1 VLARLPAEVVAGTA
15 EQIPLPDN
23 SFDVVAVAAAFHWF
37 DAALALGEIGRV
49 LRRGGKLAILWNE
62 RDPSDATQRALTALL
77 EPHRRDEPR
86 QADEAWLAAFAGDAR
101 FTPLVKRDFVH
112 QHTFREETLVER
124 VRSISF
130 VATLSAERQAV
141 LLDRVRELARQ
152 REGRS
157 DRAFELPHITHV
169 YLTTRR

>member
-1 VLARLPAEVVAGTA
+1 
-15 EQIPLPDN
+15 
-23 SFDVVAVAAAFHWF
+23 
-37 DAALALGEIGRV
+37 
-49 LRRGGKLAILWNE
+49 
-62 RDPSDATQRALTALL
+62 
-77 EPHRRDEPR
+77 
-86 QADEAWLAAFAGDAR
+86 
-101 FTPLVKRDFVH
+101 
-112 QHTFREETLVER
+112 
-124 VRSISF
+124 